1 MLTTS
6 NYPSIMKILLL
17 KKQQCDRPL
26 KTEHTA
32 KRIKKGG
39 RQHLTVKSE
48 TLKRDIKISSMF
60 YFELYQTLLWRV

>member
-1 MLTTS
+1 
-6 NYPSIMKILLL
+6 MKVTKNFEAYKLP
-17 KKQQCDRPL
+17 DRPL

-39 RQHLTVKSE
+39 RQHLIVKSE
-48 TLKRDIKISSMF
+48 TLKRDMKISSMF